1 MTVPLFDLPGFDPD
15 QTQPNRSRPAA
26 AGAGRLESPGSVAGS
41 AHEVTFLH
49 TADWQLGM
57 TRRHL
62 DADAAHA
69 YTAARHEAVERIGT
83 LAAEVDAEFVVV
95 SGDVFEDHRVS
106 SKIIRRTLDALGAY
120 GIPVYLLPG
129 NHDPFDA
136 AGIYRSR
143 TFAQACPDN
152 VTVLSGAGVHQ
163 VRAGVEL
170 IAAPW
175 SHKQPGTDLVAA
187 QVARLAPADAIRVM
201 VGHGGVDAL
210 TPGGDEALIGLAAVE
225 AAVDGGLLDY
235 VALGDRHSVTSVGTT
250 GRVWY
255 PGAHEVTNF
264 DHIEQEPGHVLA
276 VTLRR
281 SGSSRDVDVVPHRVG
296 QWSFRTVSAD
306 IAGLADI
313 EALRRRLD
321 DIDDKPRVVLGLRL
335 VGSVSVTEGAALDEL
350 LEEAAD
356 RFASV
361 TRPDGAEDLVV
372 VADDGDL
379 ADLGVGGYVREAAE
393 ELFDR
398 SGSTDLDEAR
408 NAHDALALLHRL
420 TGRIR

>member
-1 MTVPLFDLPGFDPD
+1 MTVPLFELPGFAPPGDA
-15 QTQPNRSRPAA
+15 SPAH
-26 AGAGRLESPGSVAGS
+26 GSSAPVGET

-57 TRRHL
+57 TRHYL

-106 SKIIRRTLDALGAY
+106 SKIVRRTLDALAGY

-143 TFAQACPDN
+143 TFAQSCPDN
-152 VTVLSGAGVHQ
+152 VTVLSGAGVHR
-163 VRAGVEL
+163 VRGGVEL
-170 IAAPW
+170 VAAPW
-175 SHKQPGTDLVAA
+175 SHKQPGADLVAA
-187 QVARLAPADAIRVM
+187 QVAGLPPADTIRIM

-210 TPGGDEALIGLAAVE
+210 TPGGDEALIGLSTLENAVN
-225 AAVDGGLLDY
+225 DGLLDY
-235 VALGDRHSVTSVGTT
+235 VALGDRHSVTSVGAT

-264 DHIEQEPGHVLA
+264 DHIEQQPGHVLA

-281 SGSSRDVDVVPHRVG
+281 TGSSREVDVVPHRVG
-296 QWSFRTVSAD
+296 QWSFQTISAD
-306 IAGLADI
+306 IAGRADI
-313 EALRRRLD
+313 EALRTRLD
-321 DIDDKPRVVLGLRL
+321 DIPDKPRVVLRLRL
-335 VGSVSVTEGAALDEL
+335 VGSVSVTEGAVLDEL
-350 LEEAAD
+350 LDECAD

-361 TRPDGAEDLVV
+361 TRPDGPDDLVV
-372 VADDGDL
+372 VADDADL
-379 ADLGVGGYVREAAE
+379 DDLGVGGYVREAAE
-393 ELFDR
+393 ELFER
-398 SGSTDLDEAR
+398 TGCTDVDEAR
-408 NAHDALALLHRL
+408 TARDALALLHRL
-420 TGRIR
+420 TGRTR